1 MTDLSPEAKELLRQA
16 HTAFSPPDGRIEA
29 VRSAIQAQITAFPGA
44 TPSISSPA
52 SGVATRAVAAAG
64 WGTGQTVA
72 SSLVIAALGAGG
84 LTAWLLA
91 DRSSPRPL
99 VSIEAPSRVQPVS
112 AAPAEPADEGIPLS
126 ATPPS
131 LDPTPA
137 WQASPADLPPSSKL
151 LSSPR
156 DRARGSNRKTL
167 LEPASPAR
175 VPDSLAEEVR
185 LLRDARSALDRGEAA
200 QALRV
205 LNDHEKRFQ
214 RGTLYEE
221 RLATRVQALC
231 ALGLVD
237 GARSTAQQLERAAP
251 RSPHL
256 ARVRASCIAPPPVK

>member
-16 HTAFSPPDGRIEA
+16 RMAFSPPDGRIEA
-29 VRSAIQAQITAFPGA
+29 VRSAIQAQMAAFPGA

-52 SGVATRAVAAAG
+52 SGVATRALAAAG
-64 WGTGQTVA
+64 WGPGQIVA
-72 SSLVIAALGAGG
+72 SALVIGALGAGG
-84 LTAWLLA
+84 LTAWLLS
-91 DRSSPRPL
+91 DRSSPAPL
-99 VSIEAPSRVQPVS
+99 ASIEAPARAQPAS
-112 AAPAEPADEGIPLS
+112 AAAPAEPAEEGIPPS

-151 LSSPR
+151 LSLPR
-156 DRARGSNRKTL
+156 DRARGSNRKTP
-167 LEPASPAR
+167 LEPTPAR

-185 LLRDARSALDRGEAA
+185 LLRDARSALDRGEPA

-231 ALGLVD
+231 ALGFVD
-237 GARSTAQQLERAAP
+237 GARSTAQELERVAP

-256 ARVRASCIAPPPVK
+256 ARVRASCIAPPVK